1 MRQSTPALRSV
12 ILFSIA
18 VLAVEA
24 VATFPLSAAA
34 VDWTV
39 WSSLTVGSPTGGAL
53 GSINGLP
60 TLVNVSYTGE
70 VLPSSYTGFGPP
82 PGGLFPSWTPG
93 TTFSGGSVGNS
104 PSNLGSIA
112 LSGGPATGVNTLN
125 FSPAAI
131 DPVMAI
137 WSLGSANLGT
147 PAQFVFPLSESFTIE
162 GGGPNTE
169 TGGGPITFFPPND
182 VFGIEGNGVIQFHGT
197 YSSLTWTNPIFEND
211 YAFTVGA
218 EGVVPEPA
226 SLGLMALVAFAS
238 LARRR

>member
-1 MRQSTPALRSV
+1 MRQSIPALRNV
-12 ILFSIA
+12 ILYSI
-18 VLAVEA
+18 VGLAVEV
-24 VATFPLSAAA
+24 VATLPLSAAV

-39 WSSLTVGSPTGGAL
+39 WSSLTVGTPTGGAL
-53 GSINGLP
+53 GSISVLP

-82 PGGLFPSWTPG
+82 PGGLYPSWTPG
-93 TTFSGGSVGNS
+93 TTFSGGSAGNS
-104 PSNLGSIA
+104 PSNQGSIA
-112 LSGGPATGVNTLN
+112 LSGGPATGINTVS
-125 FSPAAI
+125 FSPAVV

-137 WSLGSANLGT
+137 WSLGSANLGS
-147 PAQFVFPLSESFTIE
+147 AQFAFPLSEVFTIE
-162 GGGPNTE
+162 AGGPSTE
-169 TGGGPITFFPPND
+169 TGGGPLSFFPPNN
-182 VFGIEGNGVIQFHGT
+182 VLGIEGNGVIQFHGS
-197 YSSLTWTNPIFEND
+197 YSSLSWTNPQFEND

>member
-1 MRQSTPALRSV
+1 MRQSAPVSRNV
-12 ILFSIA
+12 ILCSI
-18 VLAVEA
+18 VVIAVEA
-24 VATFPLSAAA
+24 VATFPLSAAV

-39 WSSLTVGSPTGGAL
+39 WSSLAVGSPAGAAL

-60 TLVNVSYTGE
+60 ALVNVGYAGE

-82 PGGLFPSWTPG
+82 PGGLYPSWTPG

-112 LSGGPATGVNTLN
+112 LSGGPATGVNTLS
-125 FSPAAI
+125 FSPAVI

-137 WSLGSANLGT
+137 WSLGSANLGS
-147 PAQFVFPLSESFTIE
+147 AQFVFPLSEPFTIE
-162 GGGPNTE
+162 GGGPSTE
-169 TGGGPITFFPPND
+169 TGGGPITFLPPNS
-182 VFGIEGNGVIQFHGT
+182 VNGVEGNGVIQFLGT
-197 YSSLTWTNPIFEND
+197 YSSLAWTNPTFEND